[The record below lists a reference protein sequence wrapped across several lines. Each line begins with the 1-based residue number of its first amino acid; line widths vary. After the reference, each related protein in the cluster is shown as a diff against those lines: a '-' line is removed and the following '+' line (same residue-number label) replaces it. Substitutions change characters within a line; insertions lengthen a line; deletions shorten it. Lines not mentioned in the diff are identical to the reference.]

1 MLGDYGTYGDYDY
14 YDKYD
19 DYKPK
24 DYEEKMIYFFND
36 FIEIISNEYSQISVK
51 NMLLIKEITIN
62 YIKEFDI
69 IGLRTYYEKKLNG
82 IAIYIDWNKL
92 KDLILVQLSL
102 IEKSKNL
109 NIENNS
115 DLLLKICENIPY
127 NEYLSLNKALNNN
140 SYNDFSRIYLRI
152 FDLTNFERILKIQL
166 ERKKKFKRIGL

>member
-1 MLGDYGTYGDYDY
+1 MLGGYGTYGGYDY
-14 YDKYD
+14 E
-19 DYKPK
+19 DYSNYKK
-24 DYEEKMIYFFND
+24 INYEEKMVYYFNE
-36 FIEIISNEYSQISVK
+36 FIEIISNEYNRISVK
-51 NMLLIKEITIN
+51 DMFLIKEITIN

-69 IGLRTYYEKKLNG
+69 IGLREYYEKKLSV
-82 IAIYIDWNKL
+82 IANYIDWREL

-127 NEYLSLNKALNNN
+127 HEYLSLNKALNNN

-152 FDLTNFERILKIQL
+152 FDLTNFERNLKIQL